1 MCRQNQLWGC
11 VLMAFGLG
19 VLIGSWIDGGF
30 LPGCFSFGIIVLGAG
45 VMRRK

>member
-19 VLIGSWIDGGF
+19 VLVGLWLEKGF
-30 LPGCFSFGIIVLGAG
+30 VCGCLGLGLMIFGFC
-45 VMRRK
+45 VMKRK

>member
-19 VLIGSWIDGGF
+19 VLIGMWLESGF
-30 LPGCFSFGIIVLGAG
+30 LCYLFGIGLLVLGAG
-45 VMRRK
+45 MAKRK

>member
-19 VLIGSWIDGGF
+19 VIIGILLQGGF
-30 LPGCFSFGIIVLGAG
+30 FSGCFGFAMLILGFCVA
-45 VMRRK
+45 RRK